1 MNRTD
6 MNAEVRDL
14 QTLFEAVT
22 FVGLSDGQLLER
34 FIARPEGAFVG
45 ALVLRHGAMVWG
57 VCRRVV
63 RDRHAAENAF
73 QATFVV
79 LARTA
84 ASVMPREKL
93 GNVLYGV
100 AYQIAMKARAMS
112 ARRQMRGAK
121 VSGAPEPESA
131 SHVVRDDLADL
142 LDHELIQLPDM
153 YRTLIVLC
161 ELEGI
166 THGEA
171 AERLGWP
178 EGTVSGR
185 LSRSKAMLVKRLTR
199 RGVRLSD
206 GALTVLLAQDL
217 ATASSSL
224 PTPLLLST
232 IKGASPFGAGRATAG
247 VVSSEVA
254 ALAEEVLKASLY
266 SKIRN
271 TTAVLLASTLAKA
284 GLWQART

>member
-34 FIARPEGAFVG
+34 FIARPEGAFLG

-93 GNVLYGV
+93 GNLLYGV
-100 AYQIAMKARAMS
+100 AYQIAMKARA
-112 ARRQMRGAK
+112 RRHMRGAK
-121 VSGAPEPESA
+121 VSDAPEPESA
-131 SHVVRDDLADL
+131 SQVVRDDLADL
-142 LDHELIQLPDM
+142 LDHELIQLPDV

-185 LSRSKAMLVKRLTR
+185 LSRSKAILARRLTR

-217 ATASSSL
+217 ATASSGL

-232 IKGASPFGAGRATAG
+232 IKSASPFGARHATAG

-254 ALAEEVLKASLY
+254 ALTEEVLKASLY

-271 TTAVLLASTLAKA
+271 TTVVLLASTLAKA

>member
-45 ALVLRHGAMVWG
+45 ALVLWHGAMVWG

-73 QATFVV
+73 QGDIRRPGSDCCFGAM
-79 LARTA
+79 R
-84 ASVMPREKL
+84 REKL
-93 GNVLYGV
+93 GNVLNRCRVPDRHESEGNECKE
-100 AYQIAMKARAMS
+100 ANG
-112 ARRQMRGAK
+112 GAK
-121 VSGAPEPESA
+121 VTGAPEPESA

-178 EGTVSGR
+178 ESTVSGR

-217 ATASSSL
+217 ATASPVCRPRCCYPQSKAHARLVLGARRPAWSL
-224 PTPLLLST
+224 P
-232 IKGASPFGAGRATAG
+232 R
-247 VVSSEVA
+247 
-254 ALAEEVLKASLY
+254 SLPWR
-266 SKIRN
+266 K
-271 TTAVLLASTLAKA
+271 KC
-284 GLWQART
+284 

>member
-1 MNRTD
+1 
-6 MNAEVRDL
+6 
-14 QTLFEAVT
+14 
-22 FVGLSDGQLLER
+22 
-34 FIARPEGAFVG
+34 
-45 ALVLRHGAMVWG
+45 MVWG

-100 AYQIAMKARAMS
+100 AYQIAMKARCEECKEAN
-112 ARRQMRGAK
+112 AGAT
-121 VSGAPEPESA
+121 VSGEAEPESA

-142 LDHELIQLPDM
+142 LDHELIQLADM
-153 YRTLIVLC
+153 YRTPIVLC

-185 LSRSKAMLVKRLTR
+185 LSRSKAMLVKRLT
-199 RGVRLSD
+199 
-206 GALTVLLAQDL
+206 GAACG
-217 ATASSSL
+217 S
-224 PTPLLLST
+224 
-232 IKGASPFGAGRATAG
+232 
-247 VVSSEVA
+247 
-254 ALAEEVLKASLY
+254 
-266 SKIRN
+266 
-271 TTAVLLASTLAKA
+271 
-284 GLWQART
+284 RTEP